1 MVKSSAAGYAPL
13 SPSRSTVHHT
23 DDDPEA
29 GPSPAAADP
38 FLSSAISLA
47 AREPVF
53 SLVQRV
59 SKDLEDA
66 VDTPLSWDQLK
77 SPAVNFSLVRPLVLN
92 FTARGDRPH
101 ISLIYALLL
110 VRAHFVERADDDLAF
125 AAVNTA
131 RSELCELLAIKAM
144 SAYGVAPGSHELL
157 HVLSTSFNPFA
168 GAELGSFA
176 PSEGVDNA
184 ELRRLDQFG
193 KDEATNALELAVSS
207 GAKRFLKSPLVQQ
220 VVRAIDR
227 GDVIYTPEAG
237 PNALLADSYKPKP
250 VVEIYDWRQRPY
262 LDHHR
267 LRVPRIRG
275 RLEFATFAVMLALF
289 LATQATYHVARVNV
303 WEALFVLWGVGFALD
318 EWSALAANGLTT
330 YASGAFN
337 ILDSC
342 FCVVL
347 FAFLG
352 MRGVGLARADDD
364 LGHLAFD
371 TLGLAGC
378 VLLPRLT
385 ISLLRHNV
393 ILLALSKM
401 IRDFCAFMCLAFLTA
416 SGFLCTF
423 RILSRG
429 TWSVGRIS
437 WLMLKIWLGSAFLGF
452 EAAQQFHPFFGPA
465 LMVAFA
471 ILSQTL
477 LLTILISLLS
487 NTFAAVQANS
497 EVELIYQM
505 TLRTLERAKADP
517 LTCYVPPLNTLAFVV
532 LVPLRF
538 LLSPRAFHKAQVYL
552 ARTLNLPILV
562 TLALHARLSHRAG
575 GAPGSGALALARDL
589 PRRFGSWDIWDSKVE
604 HVVEEVWER
613 AVTDEGRRVVSFDEP
628 AGEERREGGGRAA
641 EGEGDAHAST
651 DSSTSTSKGK
661 GKGAAAAGAGRK
673 ARPPALKPH
682 AQRPSPAK
690 RLGSLDSPLA
700 RLFGPGAYA
709 DDGDE

>member
-13 SPSRSTVHHT
+13 SPSHSTAHS

-29 GPSPAAADP
+29 SPASTDP
-38 FLSSAISLA
+38 LLSSAISLSA
-47 AREPVF
+47 HEPVF
-53 SLVQRV
+53 TLVQRV
-59 SKDLEDA
+59 SKELEDA

-77 SPAVNFSLVRPLVLN
+77 SPAVNFSLVRPLVHK
-92 FTARGDRPH
+92 FTKGDRPH

-125 AAVNTA
+125 AAVNVA
-131 RSELCELLAIKAM
+131 RSDLCELLAIKAL

-157 HVLSTSFNPFA
+157 HVLSMAFNPFA
-168 GAELGSFA
+168 GAEATMFA
-176 PSEGVDNA
+176 PGEGVDEA
-184 ELRRLDQFG
+184 ELHRLDQFG
-193 KDEATNALELAVSS
+193 KAEATNALELAVSS

-227 GDVIYTPEAG
+227 GDVIYTPESSS
-237 PNALLADSYKPKP
+237 NALLVDSYKPKP
-250 VVEIYDWRQRPY
+250 VVEVYDWRRRPY

-289 LATQATYHVARVNV
+289 LATQATYRVERVNAC
-303 WEALFVLWGVGFALD
+303 EALFVLWGIGFALD

-352 MRGVGLARADDD
+352 LRAVGLARGDDE
-364 LGHLAFD
+364 LGTLAFD

-393 ILLALSKM
+393 VLLALGAM
-401 IRDFCAFMCLAFLTA
+401 IKEFTIFMGLAFLTA

-452 EAAQQFHPFFGPA
+452 EAAQQFHEWYGPA

-517 LTCYVPPLNTLAFVV
+517 LTCYVPPLNTFAFAV

-538 LLSPRAFHKAQVYL
+538 ILSPRAFHKAQVYL

-562 TLALHARLSHRAG
+562 
-575 GAPGSGALALARDL
+575 ALALY
-589 PRRFGSWDIWDSKVE
+589 
-604 HVVEEVWER
+604 
-613 AVTDEGRRVVSFDEP
+613 
-628 AGEERREGGGRAA
+628 
-641 EGEGDAHAST
+641 
-651 DSSTSTSKGK
+651 
-661 GKGAAAAGAGRK
+661 
-673 ARPPALKPH
+673 
-682 AQRPSPAK
+682 
-690 RLGSLDSPLA
+690 A
-700 RLFGPGAYA
+700 RL
-709 DDGDE
+709 